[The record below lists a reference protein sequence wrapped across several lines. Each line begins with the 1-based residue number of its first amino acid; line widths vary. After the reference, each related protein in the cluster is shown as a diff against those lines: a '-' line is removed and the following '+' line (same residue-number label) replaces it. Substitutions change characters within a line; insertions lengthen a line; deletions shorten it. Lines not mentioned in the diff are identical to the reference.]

1 MNPRDPNLGLVEEVA
16 QSLGPLCSQFVF
28 VGGCAAGLL
37 ITDAARP
44 PVRATVDVDLIVEV
58 ATRAEYYSKLREDL
72 LRAGF
77 TESGDVLCRWK
88 VRGILVDVMP
98 TTEAILDF
106 TNPWYE
112 EALKTATQV
121 VLPGGAAIK
130 LIAPPLFVAT
140 KLEAFYGRGEG
151 QYGTSHDMED
161 VIVLVDGRPELVDE
175 IAAASPEVRRYLEAE
190 ILDLLETPEFLDAVS
205 WHFHGDAVSQARVPE
220 TISRLRRI
228 AGI

>member
-1 MNPRDPNLGLVEEVA
+1 MNPRDPNVGLVQAVA

-58 ATRAEYYSKLREDL
+58 ATRAEYYSKLRKDL
-72 LRAGF
+72 LQAGF

-88 VRGILVDVMP
+88 VRGIVVDVMP

-112 EALKTATQV
+112 EAIRTAMQV
-121 VLPGGAAIK
+121 VLPEGLAIK

-140 KLEAFYGRGEG
+140 KLEAFYGRGQG
-151 QYGTSHDMED
+151 QYRTSHDMED
-161 VIVLVDGRPELVDE
+161 IITVVDGRPELVDE
-175 IAAASPEVRRYLEAE
+175 VAGASPEVRRYLEEE
-190 ILDLLETPEFLDAVS
+190 ILDLLETPEFLEAVP
-205 WHFHGDAVSQARVPE
+205 WHFHGDAESQARVPE
-220 TISRLRRI
+220 TINRLRRI
-228 AGI
+228 ARV